1 MTHKVSTIIYFQ
13 EKDNMSGHSK
23 WSTIKRKKGAIDAK
37 RGKIFTKI
45 IKEITL
51 AARLGGGDVEGNSR
65 LRQAVMAAK
74 DENMPKDNIERA
86 IKKGIGTGEGAA
98 NFEEITYEGYGPGG
112 AAVIVEVMTDNKN
125 RTVAEIR
132 HIFSKHGG
140 NLGENGCVAWMFAKK
155 GSIVI
160 DKKVIGEDDL
170 MELALD
176 AGAEDVKAEDSEY
189 EVITEP
195 AAFEA
200 VKKAIDEKG
209 IKRLAASI
217 SMIPANTVKLE
228 SGKAESMIKM
238 MEKLEDNDDV
248 QNVYANFDIDD
259 DVMEKLS

>member
-1 MTHKVSTIIYFQ
+1 
-13 EKDNMSGHSK
+13 MSGHSK

-51 AARLGGGDVEGNSR
+51 AARLGGGDIEGNAR

-74 DENMPKDNIERA
+74 EENMPKDNIERA
-86 IKKGIGTGEGAA
+86 IKKGVGGGEGAA
-98 NFEEITYEGYGPGG
+98 AYEEVTYEGYGPGG
-112 AAVIVEVMTDNKN
+112 AAVIVDVMTDNKN

-140 NLGENGCVAWMFAKK
+140 NLGENGCVSWIFAKK

-160 DKKVIGEDDL
+160 DKKSIGEDEL
-170 MELALD
+170 MELVLE
-176 AGAEDVKAEDSEY
+176 AGAEDVKTEGSEY

-195 AAFEA
+195 AGFEA
-200 VKKAIDEKG
+200 VKKAIDDKS
-209 IKRLAASI
+209 IKHLSASI
-217 SMIPANTVKLE
+217 SKIPSNTVKLDA
-228 SGKAESMIKM
+228 GKAESMLKM

-248 QNVYANFDIDD
+248 QNVYSNFDIDE

>member
-1 MTHKVSTIIYFQ
+1 
-13 EKDNMSGHSK
+13 MSGHSK

-51 AARLGGGDVEGNSR
+51 AARLGGGDIDGNAR

-74 DENMPKDNIERA
+74 EENMPKDNIERA
-86 IKKGIGTGEGAA
+86 IKKGIGGGEGAA
-98 NFEEITYEGYGPGG
+98 AYEEVTYEGYGPGG
-112 AAVIVEVMTDNKN
+112 AAVIVDVMTDNKN

-140 NLGENGCVAWMFAKK
+140 NLGENGCVSWIFAKK

-160 DKKVIGEDDL
+160 DKKAIGEDDL
-170 MELALD
+170 MELVLE
-176 AGAEDVKAEDSEY
+176 AGAEDVRTEGSEY

-200 VKKAIDEKG
+200 VKKAIDEKK
-209 IKRLAASI
+209 IKHLSASI
-217 SMIPANTVKLE
+217 GKIPSNTVKLDA
-228 SGKAESMIKM
+228 GKAESMLKM

-248 QNVYANFDIDD
+248 QNVYSNFDIDE

>member
-1 MTHKVSTIIYFQ
+1 
-13 EKDNMSGHSK
+13 MSGHSK

-51 AARLGGGDVEGNSR
+51 AARLGGGDIEGNSR

-74 DENMPKDNIERA
+74 EENMPKDNIDRA
-86 IKKGIGTGEGAA
+86 IKKGTGGGDGAA
-98 NFEEITYEGYGPGG
+98 SYEEITYEGYGPGG
-112 AAVIVEVMTDNKN
+112 AAVIVDVMTDNKN

-140 NLGENGCVAWMFAKK
+140 NLGENGCVSWIFSKK

-160 DKKVIGEDDL
+160 DKKLIGEDEL
-170 MELALD
+170 MELALE
-176 AGAEDVKAEDSEY
+176 AGAEDVRAEGSEF

-200 VKKAIDEKG
+200 VKKAIDAKG
-209 IKRLAASI
+209 IKHLEASI
-217 SMIPANTVKLE
+217 GKIPSNTVKLE
-228 SGKAESMIKM
+228 AGKAESMLKL

-248 QNVYANFDIDD
+248 QNVYSNFDIDE

>member
-1 MTHKVSTIIYFQ
+1 
-13 EKDNMSGHSK
+13 MSGHSK

-37 RGKIFTKI
+37 RGKAFTKI

-65 LRQAVMAAK
+65 LRQAIMAAK
-74 DENMPKDNIERA
+74 EENMPKDNIERA
-86 IKKGIGTGEGAA
+86 IKKGLGGGEGAA
-98 NFEEITYEGYGPGG
+98 NYEEITYEGYGPGG
-112 AAVIVEVMTDNKN
+112 VAVLVEIMTDNKN

-132 HIFSKHGG
+132 HILSKHGG
-140 NLGENGCVAWMFAKK
+140 NLGENGCVAWIFNKK

-160 DKKVIGEDDL
+160 DKKIIDEDAL

-176 AGAEDVKAEDSEY
+176 AGAEDVIIDGNEF
-189 EVITEP
+189 EVITDP
-195 AAFEA
+195 VSFEK
-200 VKKAIDEKG
+200 VKKAIDAKG
-209 IKRLAASI
+209 IKHLEASI
-217 SMIPANTVKLE
+217 GMIPSNTVKLDAN
-228 SGKAESMIKM
+228 KAEQMLKL

>member
-1 MTHKVSTIIYFQ
+1 
-13 EKDNMSGHSK
+13 MSGHSK

-65 LRQAVMAAK
+65 LRQAVMVAK
-74 DENMPKDNIERA
+74 DENMPKDNIDRA
-86 IKKGIGTGEGAA
+86 IKKGIGGGEGAA
-98 NFEEITYEGYGPGG
+98 NFEELTYEGYGPGG

-132 HIFSKHGG
+132 HILSKHGG
-140 NLGENGCVAWMFAKK
+140 NLGENGCVGWMFAKK

-160 DKKVIGEDDL
+160 DKKVIDEDTL
-170 MELALD
+170 MELALE
-176 AGAEDVKAEDSEY
+176 AGAEDVKVEDDEY
-189 EVITEP
+189 EVITET
-195 AAFEA
+195 AAFET
-200 VKKAIDEKG
+200 VKKAIDAKG
-209 IKRLAASI
+209 IKHLEARI
-217 SMIPANTVKLE
+217 SMIPSNTVKLDA
-228 SGKAESMIKM
+228 GKAESMLKL

-248 QNVYANFDIDD
+248 QNVYSNFDIDE